1 MRYTAYIVLLLVAGF
16 FIASP
21 LGADERN
28 VRVVGNDR
36 YQILEA
42 RALYI
47 YSHDVIV
54 RKGTT
59 EKAYFFSI
67 GPTGEIYPL
76 TILNLKKALPENH
89 VFHDLL
95 DMAFKND
102 SDLTKYDAFHKM
114 FRVNR
119 LLLGSNE

>member
-1 MRYTAYIVLLLVAGF
+1 MRYTAYMVLLLVASL

-21 LGADERN
+21 LGSDERN
-28 VRVVGNDR
+28 VRVAGNDR

-47 YSHDVIV
+47 YTHDVIV
-54 RKGTT
+54 RKGTA

-67 GPTGEIYPL
+67 GSTGEKLPL
-76 TILNLKKALPENH
+76 TILNLKKAFPENH
-89 VFHDLL
+89 MFHDLL

-102 SDLTKYDAFHKM
+102 SDLTKYD
-114 FRVNR
+114 
-119 LLLGSNE
+119 

>member
-1 MRYTAYIVLLLVAGF
+1 MRYTAYIVLLLVASF

-54 RKGTT
+54 RKGAT
-59 EKAYFFSI
+59 EKAYFFSV
-67 GPTGEIYPL
+67 GPTGDVVPL
-76 TILNLKKALPENH
+76 TILNLKKAFPGNH

-102 SDLTKYDAFHKM
+102 SDLTKYDEFHKM